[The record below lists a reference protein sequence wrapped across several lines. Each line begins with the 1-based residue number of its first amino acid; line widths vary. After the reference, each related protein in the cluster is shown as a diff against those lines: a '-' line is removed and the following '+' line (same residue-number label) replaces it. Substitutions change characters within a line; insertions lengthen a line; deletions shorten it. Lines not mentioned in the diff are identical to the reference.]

1 MKNNWININDG
12 LPQHSKYVLVHVNGS
27 SKYFLAWYNEI
38 TKNWYWDGR
47 DGRGYNKSLF
57 DYADEITH
65 WLDIDDP
72 IELNS

>member
-38 TKNWYWDGR
+38 TKWISTKTNFRVNFMKG
-47 DGRGYNKSLF
+47 
-57 DYADEITH
+57 
-65 WLDIDDP
+65 
-72 IELNS
+72 EL